1 MYSMNEDFTVDKYQ
15 TILLKAKKRFRFIT
29 FRELNLTGEISL
41 WRHDVDFSPH
51 RALALALMEAE
62 EGVVSTY
69 FFQVSSR
76 FYNLFE
82 PEITLIVRKIAALGH
97 DIGLHFDPEV
107 LEDGVSS
114 DHESMLILQANLLE
128 NIANK
133 KIAVFSLHNPTTISG
148 IAFDEP
154 FCGGLLNATHPSLR
168 EEFSY
173 CSDSNGIWRFR
184 PLEAM
189 ILDEKITKLYVLTH
203 PEWWQVS
210 RMAPRSRVQRCIEGR
225 AAFSLKYYDNLLST
239 NNRCNIQDDS

>member
-1 MYSMNEDFTVDKYQ
+1 MNEDFTTEKYR
-15 TILLKAKKRFRFIT
+15 TILLKAKKRFCFVT
-29 FRELNLTGEISL
+29 FREINATGEISL

-62 EGVVSTY
+62 VGVVSTY

-114 DHESMLILQANLLE
+114 DHESILILQANLLE

-210 RMAPRSRVQRCIEGR
+210 SMAPRSRVQRCIEGR
-225 AAFSLKYYDNLLST
+225 AAFSLKYYDMLLMA
-239 NNRCNIQDDS
+239 NNRPNIQDDS